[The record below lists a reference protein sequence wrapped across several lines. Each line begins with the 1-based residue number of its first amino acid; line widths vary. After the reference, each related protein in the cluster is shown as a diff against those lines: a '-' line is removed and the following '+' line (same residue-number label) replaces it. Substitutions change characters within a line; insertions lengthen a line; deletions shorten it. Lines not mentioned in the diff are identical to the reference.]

1 MTKKKVAAFFT
12 AAALCGALAVGSS
25 MAYLTDHDSVT
36 NKFSVGKVDIVG
48 HEPNYTPDND
58 GKTNNI
64 VPTQVIKKDP
74 QIENV
79 GKNDAYVYLDVS
91 IPIAKVITV
100 NAAGNR
106 LNGGVAKDT
115 ELFSMN
121 NVSKKWTLM
130 YNKRVGDNMVYTYTI
145 PQKAASAWKKYE
157 LQNQGQAGQITTPQ
171 SDESGNNGVT
181 TVDGNG
187 NAASDENKT
196 NTPDDVQVEPEQD
209 GNNTLS

>member
-1 MTKKKVAAFFT
+1 MMPVHYYA
-12 AAALCGALAVGSS
+12 
-25 MAYLTDHDSVT
+25 
-36 NKFSVGKVDIVG
+36 IQ
-48 HEPNYTPDND
+48 E
-58 GKTNNI
+58 
-64 VPTQVIKKDP
+64 TQHRRR
-74 QIENV
+74 
-79 GKNDAYVYLDVS
+79 
-91 IPIAKVITV
+91 
-100 NAAGNR
+100 NR
-106 LNGGVAKDT
+106 
-115 ELFSMN
+115 
-121 NVSKKWTLM
+121 
-130 YNKRVGDNMVYTYTI
+130 TI